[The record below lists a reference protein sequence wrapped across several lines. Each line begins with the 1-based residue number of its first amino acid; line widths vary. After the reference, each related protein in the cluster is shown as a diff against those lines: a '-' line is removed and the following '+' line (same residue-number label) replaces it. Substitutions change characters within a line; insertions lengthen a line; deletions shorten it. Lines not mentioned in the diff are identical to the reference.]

1 MMASPTTPLPP
12 PGEQI
17 PEIYMQMSRRFIE
30 QSQLHL
36 EEGDRL
42 QASEKVSVAVAT
54 SVKAIAQQRGWR
66 HDSHALRTSIVS
78 QLGGEI
84 GQSSQVAQTL
94 YRGRAAANE
103 EHQNQYEN
111 VLSEEDILRDIGI
124 AEMFV
129 KEIEQLLTETP
140 WPFTVSRPPDAHR
153 IAQLTGHEPAVG
165 ETDSLGFANFTGES
179 RGS

>member
-1 MMASPTTPLPP
+1 MATPTTPLPP
-12 PGEQI
+12 PGEQS
-17 PEIYMQMSRRFIE
+17 PESYMQMSRRFIE
-30 QSQLHL
+30 QSRLHL

-42 QASEKVSVAVAT
+42 QASEKVSVGVAT

-84 GQSSQVAQTL
+84 GQSSQAAQTL

-124 AEMFV
+124 AESFV
-129 KEIEQLLTETP
+129 EEIEQLLTKP
-140 WPFTVSRPPDAHR
+140 PRPFTVSRPLDAHR
-153 IAQLTGHEPAVG
+153 IGQLTGNEPELGA
-165 ETDSLGFANFTGES
+165 TDALGFANFSGELRES
-179 RGS
+179 

>member
-1 MMASPTTPLPP
+1 MATPTTPLPP
-12 PGEQI
+12 PGEQS
-17 PEIYMQMSRRFIE
+17 PESYMQMSRRFIE
-30 QSQLHL
+30 QSRLHL
-36 EEGDRL
+36 GEGDRL

-54 SVKAIAQQRGWR
+54 SVKAVAQQRGWR

-84 GQSSQVAQTL
+84 GQSSHAAQTL

-124 AEMFV
+124 AENFV
-129 KEIEQLLTETP
+129 REIEQLLTESP
-140 WPFTVSRPPDAHR
+140 RPFTVDRDSDAYR
-153 IAQLTGHEPAVG
+153 IGQITGHRPDIGV
-165 ETDSLGFANFTGES
+165 TDALGFANFTGELRKS
-179 RGS
+179 

>member
-1 MMASPTTPLPP
+1 
-12 PGEQI
+12 
-17 PEIYMQMSRRFIE
+17 MQMSRRFIE
-30 QSQLHL
+30 QSRLHL
-36 EEGDRL
+36 DEGDRL

-66 HDSHALRTSIVS
+66 HDSHALRTSIIS
-78 QLGGEI
+78 QLGGEV

-124 AEMFV
+124 AEGFV
-129 KEIEQLLTETP
+129 AEIENLSAQSP
-140 WPFTVSRPPDAHR
+140 KPFTVSRPLDGHR
-153 IAQLTGHEPAVG
+153 IAQLTGHEPPLGA
-165 ETDSLGFANFTGES
+165 TDALGFANFTGELRDS
-179 RGS
+179 